1 MVEAQRPVDNGTPGA
16 VRIAPRLTM
25 KVKLSIRKKGT
36 PLYEGVHEIT
46 GAEDCGRAFADVWAQ
61 LQDRRLQ
68 KTTSIGALMEILNE
82 DVVEELNGA
91 QIGFE
96 KL

>member
-1 MVEAQRPVDNGTPGA
+1 
-16 VRIAPRLTM
+16 M
-25 KVKLSIRKKGT
+25 KVKLSIRKKGAT
-36 PLYEGVHEIT
+36 LYEEVHEIT
-46 GAEDCGRAFADVWAQ
+46 GAEDFGRAFADVWAQ

-82 DVVEELNGA
+82 DVAEELNGS

>member
-1 MVEAQRPVDNGTPGA
+1 
-16 VRIAPRLTM
+16 M
-25 KVKLSIRKKGT
+25 KVKLSIRKKGAT
-36 PLYEGVHEIT
+36 LYEGVHGVT
-46 GAEDCGRAFADVWAQ
+46 GADDFGRAFADAWAQ

-91 QIGFE
+91 HIGFE

>member
-1 MVEAQRPVDNGTPGA
+1 
-16 VRIAPRLTM
+16 M
-25 KVKLSIRKKGT
+25 KVKLSICKKGAT
-36 PLYEGVHEIT
+36 LYEGVHEIT
-46 GAEDCGRAFADVWAQ
+46 DAEGFGRAFAGVWAQ
-61 LQDRRLQ
+61 LPNRRLQ

-82 DVVEELNGA
+82 DVVEELSGA

>member
-1 MVEAQRPVDNGTPGA
+1 
-16 VRIAPRLTM
+16 M

>member
-1 MVEAQRPVDNGTPGA
+1 
-16 VRIAPRLTM
+16 M
-25 KVKLSIRKKGT
+25 KVKLSIRKRGAT
-36 PLYEGVHEIT
+36 LYEGAHEIAD
-46 GAEDCGRAFADVWAQ
+46 AESFGRAFADVWAQ
-61 LQDRRLQ
+61 MQDRRLQ

-91 QIGFE
+91 QIGLE

>member
-1 MVEAQRPVDNGTPGA
+1 MR
-16 VRIAPRLTM
+16 
-25 KVKLSIRKKGT
+25 VKLSIRKRGAM
-36 PLYEGVHEIT
+36 LYEGVHEIT
-46 GAEDCGRAFADVWAQ
+46 DAEGFGRAFAAVWAQ

-82 DVVEELNGA
+82 EVVEELNGA

>member
-1 MVEAQRPVDNGTPGA
+1 
-16 VRIAPRLTM
+16 M
-25 KVKLSIRKKGT
+25 KVKLSIRKKGVT
-36 PLYEGVHEIT
+36 LYEGVHDIT
-46 GAEDCGRAFADVWAQ
+46 GAEDFGRAFADVWAQ

-96 KL
+96 KV

>member
-1 MVEAQRPVDNGTPGA
+1 
-16 VRIAPRLTM
+16 M
-25 KVKLSIRKKGT
+25 KVKLSIRKKGAT
-36 PLYEGVHEIT
+36 LYEGIHEIT
-46 GAEDCGRAFADVWAQ
+46 GAEDFERAFADVWAQ

-91 QIGFE
+91 QIVLE